1 MSTINEVVIYI
12 HGVSNELR
20 GRSHNPEYKSL
31 HDGIGNISKSWPS
44 KFIGTE
50 WGWNYKDVIN
60 PKSHELLTDAQR
72 LLGDRAIKAVDDP
85 WDFTINP
92 GRMFLGKLR
101 SLIMYGFS
109 DMFYYVS
116 KDGKK
121 AVRNAVASQI
131 VKKLAPLLKDQNKPN
146 LSLTLLG
153 HSAGSVVAFDLIFYF
168 FFSSEPNFL
177 FDRKTK
183 AEQDLFTALSNLRKL
198 AQNNKLRIRRL
209 ITFGSPIT
217 SMAFRSDAILDVL
230 AANGELDPADY
241 GLDRNPKNF
250 GSPLKG
256 PRWINIWD
264 KDDPIA
270 WPVEPLMKE
279 SSNRKIVSDVYIDVS
294 DSISESH
301 NKYWESTKVHEA
313 IADSW

>member
-20 GRSHNPEYKSL
+20 GKSHDPEYKSL
-31 HDGIGNISKSWPS
+31 NDGIGKILNSWPS
-44 KFIGTE
+44 IYIGTE
-50 WGWNYKDVIN
+50 WGWNYKGVTS

-72 LLGDRAIKAVDDP
+72 LLGGRAIKAVDDP

-92 GRMFLGKLR
+92 GRLFLGKLR
-101 SLIMYGFS
+101 NLVMYGFS
-109 DMFYYVS
+109 DMLYYVS

-131 VKKLAPLLKDQNKPN
+131 VKKLEPILKDKTKPN

-153 HSAGSVVAFDLIFYF
+153 HSAGSVVAFDLIFYL
-168 FFSSEPNFL
+168 FFSSEHNFL

-183 AEQDLFTALSNLRKL
+183 AEKDLFTALSKLRKL

-217 SMAFRSDAILDVL
+217 SMSFRSDAILNVL

-241 GLDRNPKNF
+241 GLNKNPKSF
-250 GSPLKG
+250 GKSLQG
-256 PRWINIWD
+256 PRWVNIWD
-264 KDDPIA
+264 KDDLIA
-270 WPVEPLMKE
+270 WPVEPLMKQ
-279 SSNRKIVSDVYIDVS
+279 SSNKKIVSDVYIDVS

-301 NKYWESTKVHEA
+301 NEYWTSKKVYEA
-313 IADSW
+313 IANLW